1 VIVGTQTFGKG
12 SVQTIFP
19 LRDGSGL
26 RLTTAR
32 YYTPKGRSIQA
43 KGITPDIIVKLERPE
58 EEKQISPS
66 NLPTEKDLERHL
78 IDLGK
83 TPPKKQETPSKQE
96 PKDKKPPDNQLDS
109 ALDLLKSWSIFKNL
123 PNAGK

>member
-32 YYTPKGRSIQA
+32 YYTPKGARSRP
-43 KGITPDIIVKLERPE
+43 KGITPDIIVNSLVPKRRRKSLHLKCLQKRTWTGISSISARPLPRRKETRKE
-58 EEKQISPS
+58 EA
-66 NLPTEKDLERHL
+66 
-78 IDLGK
+78 
-83 TPPKKQETPSKQE
+83 
-96 PKDKKPPDNQLDS
+96 KDKKNRRINQLDT

-123 PNAGK
+123 PVTGK